1 MPTCKQAE
9 VKLGPLPTAVIRER
23 YAKRS
28 RWLTT
33 VRQDG
38 LRLSAIDAYGKQ
50 SKAQNLGI
58 EVPSH
63 LQWVFPRSVITETF
77 R

>member
-9 VKLGPLPTAVIRER
+9 VKSGHYPPPLFRER

-50 SKAQNLGI
+50 SKDQNLGI

-63 LQWVFPRSVITETF
+63 LQCVFQ
-77 R
+77 